1 MLRSKLSAQNLCAP
15 VDFYPWLDGQKPPQA
30 VPLEEQLPLPVT
42 PYVATLPIAP
52 TVRPDGS
59 GRLKMVM
66 VPAMAQLHPELTNPT
81 KVWVYRAEESSLD
94 GLQTP
99 IGPTIEVNQ
108 GQTAFV
114 EWKNELFGPDGQ
126 WAKHPVFAVT
136 NLPAYVSFPN
146 LTPPEAHASKNL
158 PGRTLG
164 EHDHSAAKL
173 PPWTVVHLHG
183 GRSES
188 NSDGWPENAIYP
200 GQVQRDTY
208 TNNQPGT
215 LLWYHDHAMSFTR
228 LNVYAGLAGFY
239 LIRDPLEKTLN
250 LPCGSHD
257 HELLL
262 LLQDRA
268 LTCADDHVNQ
278 DADQLLH
285 KTGTAGQDTIKSRPD
300 VGQSPMEFFGPLTL
314 VNGAI
319 WPRHTVKKDVY
330 RLRILNGCSARVY
343 RLRFTDDKGKLVQVP
358 MQMIG
363 SDGGL
368 LSKPINL
375 PKKGALTLAPAERV
389 DVLVDFSGVSGSVEL
404 RNFAKAPF
412 DGSDANARNPQ
423 ADFLPYKQVMR
434 FDVEGE
440 SANHCFLNPHQTLL
454 ASATPWTP
462 AAAKSAASVERLVAL
477 VEDDTGVLQLMEC
490 APLKDKN
497 EVHRVWDGSSD
508 LPATQLALKQRGD
521 NQHLLYCLL
530 PSMFSDPV
538 RFLARDGDVEI
549 WKIINISPDTHPVH
563 IHLIQFKL
571 LSRESYSETAR
582 VPDLGGY
589 ETHILKAPPKKLD
602 AVETGW
608 KDTIRVNPM
617 ELTTIAVPFRDYA
630 PGDIAPESGKNIGMT
645 GRYVYHCH
653 IFEHEDHEMMRPY
666 VVMPAPVVEHM
677 MHKNAHMNHMGVA
690 PASSDAAPAVPS
702 AGWYMEPNLC
712 CCDAHAPNE
721 QHTPP
726 SREVPPTD

>member
-1 MLRSKLSAQNLCAP
+1 MTQADLLAQNLCDS
-15 VDFYPWLDGQKPPQA
+15 VDFVPWIDGQDDP
-30 VPLEEQLPLPVT
+30 PLEEPLPLPVT

-52 TVRPDGS
+52 TVRPNS
-59 GRLKMVM
+59 AGRLKMVM
-66 VPAMAQLHPELTNPT
+66 VPAMAQLHPELTAST
-81 KVWVYRAEESSLD
+81 KVWVYRAAGSSLD
-94 GLQTP
+94 GPQTP

-126 WAKHPVFAVT
+126 AAKHPVFAAT
-136 NLPAYVSFPN
+136 NLTAYVSFPN
-146 LTPPEAHASKNL
+146 LTPPQVHASKNL
-158 PGRTLG
+158 PGLTLG

-200 GQVQRDTY
+200 GQSQRDTY

-239 LIRDPLEKTLN
+239 LIRDPLEKALN

-268 LTCADDHVNQ
+268 ITCAGQHEGV
-278 DADQLLH
+278 DAGQLLH
-285 KTGTAGQDTIKSRPD
+285 KTGTAGQDTIESRPD

-314 VNGAI
+314 VNGVI

-343 RLRFTDDKGKLVQVP
+343 RLRFTDENGDGVNVP

-375 PKKGALTLAPAERV
+375 PEHGALTLAPAERV
-389 DVLVDFSGVSGSVEL
+389 DVLVDFSGIVGSVEL

-412 DGSDANARNPQ
+412 DGNDADAANPQ
-423 ADFLPYKQVMR
+423 ADFLPYPQVMR
-434 FDVEGE
+434 FDVKGK
-440 SANHCFLNPHQTLL
+440 SAKHCFLDPDQTLL
-454 ASATPWTP
+454 ASATPWTCE
-462 AAAKSAASVERLVAL
+462 AAQSAASVERLVAL

-490 APLKDKN
+490 APLRDEN
-497 EVHRVWDGSSD
+497 GVQRAWDGVAD
-508 LPATQLALKQRGD
+508 LPATQLALQQRGD
-521 NQHLLYCLL
+521 AQSLLYCLL
-530 PSMFSDPV
+530 PGMFSDPV
-538 RFLARDGDVEI
+538 RYLARDGDVEI

-571 LSRESYSETAR
+571 LSRESYSDTAR

-589 ETHILKAPPKKLD
+589 ETHIRNPKGRPKKLD

-608 KDTIRVNPM
+608 KDTIRVNPA

-630 PGDIAPESGKNIGMT
+630 PGDTAPKSGTNIGMT

-653 IFEHEDHEMMRPY
+653 ILEHEDHEMMRPY
-666 VVMPAPVVEHM
+666 VVMPAEVVDHM
-677 MHKNAHMNHMGVA
+677 QDKNAHMMHMGATPA
-690 PASSDAAPAVPS
+690 PGDDTAPSVPS

-712 CCDAHAPNE
+712 CCDAP
-721 QHTPP
+721 TPH
-726 SREVPPTD
+726 EH